1 MKDDRERLKG
11 IIRACD
17 KIEEYIAGMSYEDF
31 LEDEKTVDACATKSS
46 VVGNFCKEVSDE
58 LKARN
63 PEVDW
68 KGAYDF
74 RCKVDHS
81 YDTPSFDLE
90 IMWNTVSGSIPN
102 LRDQCARILKELD
115 DAAYRNGMMDP
126 SSSDEASSE

>member
-1 MKDDRERLKG
+1 MRDDRERLKG

-17 KIEEYIAGMSYEDF
+17 KIEEYIAGMSYEDY

-63 PEVDW
+63 PEVNW

-102 LRDQCARILKELD
+102 LRDQCARILRELD
-115 DAAYRNGMMDP
+115 ETVNRDGTTVP
-126 SSSDEASSE
+126 SDDDV